1 MSPGAGRSGGASA
14 SGGAL
19 RPGRMTRVPKARAPR
34 EADPPR
40 GPGRPGAELS
50 PAAARASQI
59 SANAPAAA
67 PTRVGTTYPAV
78 AVGLVT
84 AAPRAI
90 EPEDRNPPQ
99 AEGQPPD
106 REHPDHRGV

>member
-14 SGGAL
+14 SGGAS

-67 PTRVGTTYPAV
+67 PTRVDEKDEIVRET
-78 AVGLVT
+78 LVT
-84 AAPRAI
+84 HAGVVVHPKV
-90 EPEDRNPPQ
+90 
-99 AEGQPPD
+99 
-106 REHPDHRGV
+106 REMLGLAVV